1 MTVGTHEEMV
11 KTEME
16 APELPP
22 TAVVGT
28 TTEVGAGATGVTGMT
43 TAEVVALV

>member
-11 KTEME
+11 KTEVE

-22 TAVVGT
+22 AGVVGT
-28 TTEVGAGATGVTGMT
+28 GTTGVTER